1 LVQLADSNDSWL
13 LRIRCERQKA
23 IVSDGRE
30 LDPPHGHLGWDGWRS
45 LAERRDVHQR
55 GAAPVRDRILLTAA
69 DITG

>member
-30 LDPPHGHLGWDGWRS
+30 LDPPHGTSVGMAGGVWPNGATCTS
-45 LAERRDVHQR
+45 
-55 GAAPVRDRILLTAA
+55 AAPHLYAIAYS
-69 DITG
+69 